1 MRIDMSVCEPMVSLM
16 LRSVEGDLDAADRD
30 LVTHLAGCPA
40 CAQALAVQV
49 AVKRA
54 LADLPLAEVSTD
66 FAARVRARVAPPQW
80 LDAFNWQGWTIR
92 LAPVAVL
99 LALLAVLP
107 AQRGSSTDATTQTVS
122 GAIDAWTA
130 SSAGA
135 GAGSLDTTVDAAS
148 SSSHM
153 QLLLNPDADPNAL
166 LAAALEGASR

>member
-1 MRIDMSVCEPMVSLM
+1 MTVCEAIVPLM
-16 LRSVEGDLDAADRD
+16 LRSVEGDLDAGDREL
-30 LVTHLAGCPA
+30 LVSHLARCPA
-40 CAQALAVQV
+40 CTQALAVQA

-80 LDAFNWQGWTIR
+80 LDAFNWRAWTIR
-92 LAPVAVL
+92 LAPIAAL

-107 AQRGSSTDATTQTVS
+107 AQRGASTDTTQTVS
-122 GAIDAWTA
+122 GVLDAWTA

-135 GAGSLDTTVDAAS
+135 
-148 SSSHM
+148 SSHDTAGDATSSASQM